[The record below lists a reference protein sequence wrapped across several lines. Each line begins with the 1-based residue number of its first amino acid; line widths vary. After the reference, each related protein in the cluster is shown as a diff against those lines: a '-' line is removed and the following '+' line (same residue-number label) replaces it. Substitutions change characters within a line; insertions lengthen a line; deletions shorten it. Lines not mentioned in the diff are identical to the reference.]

1 MRFNSHVRR
10 TFIILASVAALPAC
24 VQPRVQPQPNGDAV
38 TLERES
44 GLTNQLESLQRYAS
58 QMEQT
63 YAAQEAEIRSLQRY
77 AIQMEEI
84 YAAQE
89 AEILSLQKQVAAFS
103 Q

>member
-10 TFIILASVAALPAC
+10 TCIILVSVAALPAC
-24 VQPRVQPQPNGDAV
+24 VQPLVQQQADGDAV
-38 TLERES
+38 TIEREP
-44 GLTNQLESLQRYAS
+44 GLTNQLNSLQRYAS

-77 AIQMEEI
+77 AAQMEEI

-89 AEILSLQKQVAAFS
+89 AEILSLQKQVAALT